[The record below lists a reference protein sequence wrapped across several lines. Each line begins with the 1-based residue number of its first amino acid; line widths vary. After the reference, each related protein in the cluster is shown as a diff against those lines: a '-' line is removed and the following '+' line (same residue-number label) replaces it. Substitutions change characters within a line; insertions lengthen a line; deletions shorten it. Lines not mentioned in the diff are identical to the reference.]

1 MIIPK
6 RFTAMGNRHAARLL
20 SKLEQVHDLSD
31 LAVDAI
37 QREMH
42 YLVKD
47 IVEDKPYNKV
57 SDKEEVNGNKNS

>member
-1 MIIPK
+1 MKIPK
-6 RFTAMGNRHAARLL
+6 RFIAMGNRHAARLL
-20 SKLEQVHDLSD
+20 GKLEQVHDLSD

-47 IVEDKPYNKV
+47 VVEDKPYKASN
-57 SDKEEVNGNKNS
+57 KEEVDGS